1 MASDTP
7 VGARITSVV
16 ADPVPRGVAAAGVAD
31 GLVAVVKSSC
41 ETCQEVA
48 PVLSDLAERAG
59 LVVYSQD
66 DPTFPAV
73 ADWVMDD
80 TDLAISW
87 HLDLE
92 AVPTLLRIEAGQEV
106 ERTTGWDRNRW
117 EQLAGVTDLGPDLPA
132 FKPG

>member
-1 MASDTP
+1 ML
-7 VGARITSVV
+7 
-16 ADPVPRGVAAAGVAD
+16 AD
-31 GLVAVVKSSC
+31 
-41 ETCQEVA
+41 
-48 PVLSDLAERAG
+48 LSERAG
-59 LVVYSQD
+59 LTAYTQD

-73 ADWVMDD
+73 ADWVVDD